1 MAVDEAK
8 ADLAR
13 TTIRAPFDGVV
24 LDVLAR
30 PGEQLAA
37 GSNLLLLT
45 DPAQAEV
52 RATVI
57 EEDLSQVAIGQEA
70 EIYFDARPDVV
81 VNGWVERIVP
91 QRVEGEA
98 RPLYFVYLALNE
110 VPPEGI
116 FPGMTA
122 DASLLV
128 ERERNVL
135 RLPRAL
141 VTSRADGTA
150 TIEVWA
156 GGRSMSKEIVTGL
169 RGDVYVTVLEGLAQA
184 ELVVAE

>member
-1 MAVDEAK
+1 
-8 ADLAR
+8 
-13 TTIRAPFDGVV
+13 
-24 LDVLAR
+24 
-30 PGEQLAA
+30 
-37 GSNLLLLT
+37 
-45 DPAQAEV
+45 
-52 RATVI
+52 
-57 EEDLSQVAIGQEA
+57 
-70 EIYFDARPDVV
+70 
-81 VNGWVERIVP
+81 
-91 QRVEGEA
+91 
-98 RPLYFVYLALNE
+98 
-110 VPPEGI
+110 
-116 FPGMTA
+116 MTA

-156 GGRSMSKEIVTGL
+156 GGRSTSREIVTGL